1 MKSLWYYLRYA
12 IAALI
17 LYLTFGFT
25 EHSSLGRLESG
36 R

>member
-12 IAALI
+12 IAALL

-25 EHSSLGRLESG
+25 EHSSLGRVVSG

>member
-1 MKSLWYYLRYA
+1 MKSLWYYIRY
-12 IAALI
+12 ILAALL

-25 EHSSLGRLESG
+25 EHSSLGLPGSG